1 MKSAFLF
8 STLLDQQAP
17 CSASSASEDNCPVED
32 DIFNYPQ
39 TPVKSGKRKSLA
51 FQSGSEE
58 LEKELEAK
66 TKKAPQIFQSLGDPP
81 LTPRS
86 PKRKAASTRLTDSYD
101 DDDEEQSAAGRRRLM
116 MAGGSWPKKKKC
128 IYILILLLIET
139 LLKLIIQL

>member
-17 CSASSASEDNCPVED
+17 CSASSASEDNCPVEDDIFNYPQTQTPVKSGKRKSTFQD

-66 TKKAPQIFQSLGDPP
+66 TKKAPRIFQSLGDPP

-86 PKRKAASTRLTDSYD
+86 PKRK
-101 DDDEEQSAAGRRRLM
+101 G
-116 MAGGSWPKKKKC
+116 
-128 IYILILLLIET
+128 I
-139 LLKLIIQL
+139 